1 MLPTLGLQKPIV
13 WTRVSY
19 QAVVRCFGYISCH
32 TQTYTCANFVSPFL
46 LLASTHKSD
55 CHPIEDVSAVL
66 DELCTITDWKM
77 LGEELQVPHQ
87 ILHNI
92 DSNNPKAERG
102 GNHPYMVQYYR
113 KALLGNGGQS
123 IEKNV
128 VKETCMNSWKAWS
141 KLQWSNLSFCSSNDC
156 SSIAGQ
162 EILFGVDF
170 NVLVELCLSF
180 LY

>member
-66 DELCTITDWKM
+66 DELCTITDCKM

-87 ILHNI
+87 VLHNI
-92 DSNNPKAERG
+92 DSNNTKAERKIVATIHTWF
-102 GNHPYMVQYYR
+102 NITEKPCWEMVVR
-113 KALLGNGGQS
+113 ALKRMLP
-123 IEKNV
+123 K
-128 VKETCMNSWKAWS
+128 KPAW
-141 KLQWSNLSFCSSNDC
+141 
-156 SSIAGQ
+156 IAGR
-162 EILFGVDF
+162 LGVNYNEATF
-170 NVLVELCLSF
+170 HFVPQMIVHQLLAKRSCSG
-180 LY
+180 